1 MHYVMSDLHG
11 RYDRYLK
18 MLDLIGFS
26 DADQLIILG
35 DMADRNAGGLG
46 IMRHAKTHENI
57 QAILGNHEHML
68 LGTLGSHNQIGAK
81 RLWFSNGG
89 EVTMNEWLMCCKEE
103 QRELLAWLE
112 QLPSFM
118 ELSVGGRDF
127 YLVHG
132 WPGDTEFDRVW
143 GRPDLESINPLGG
156 KTLIIGHTPVP
167 SLMRGKWEYLSK
179 LVAEGGHVRIF
190 KNSEFID
197 IDCGCAMHASPL
209 SRLACLRLEDLE
221 EFYTD

>member
-11 RYDRYLK
+11 RFDRYQK

-35 DMADRNAGGLG
+35 DMADRNAGGLD
-46 IMRHAKTHENI
+46 IMRHAKSHENI
-57 QAILGNHEHML
+57 QVILGNHEHML
-68 LGTLGSHNQIGAK
+68 LETLGPHNRLGSK
-81 RLWFSNGG
+81 RLWFGNGG
-89 EVTMNEWLMCCKEE
+89 EVTMNEWLMCSKEE
-103 QRELLAWLE
+103 RRELLAWIE

-143 GRPDLESINPLGG
+143 GRAERWSLNPLTG
-156 KTLIIGHTPVP
+156 KTLVVGHTPVP
-167 SLMRGKWEYLSK
+167 YLMGRQREYLAK
-179 LVAEGGHVRIF
+179 LEEKGDHVRIF
-190 KNSEFID
+190 KNREFID
-197 IDCGCAMHASPL
+197 IDCGCAIPSGPL
-209 SRLACLRLEDLE
+209 SRLACLRLEDMK